1 VDLVRHLRFFVA
13 VAEEGHFGD
22 AAARLE
28 MTQPPVSQGLR
39 RLEGELGIQLIRRT
53 SRGAE
58 LTSAGRELLP
68 RARLLVDDATR
79 FTAEARRLA
88 ERTEALRWGAV
99 PHLGTH
105 LTALC
110 AQRISAETPTQDM
123 VTESASTLVAS
134 VVAGTLDLAIVD
146 HPCVIGAVTA
156 DAVVRLPR
164 WVVVPT
170 GHPTAT
176 ATRPRVR
183 HLSDLTACLPPRSW
197 NPPAHDLLLDGLRE
211 LGLDPSVH
219 PVESEAELVAAVAGG
234 SAFGLTAHAA
244 SIDGVPGVRCVS
256 MAPDL
261 TSLRLRVIHKDQHH
275 AENSAVLTAALW
287 KYAAQ
292 TGGDS

>member
-1 VDLVRHLRFFVA
+1 MDLVRHLRFFVA

-22 AAARLE
+22 AAARLA

-79 FTAEARRLA
+79 LTAEARRLA
-88 ERTEALRWGAV
+88 ERDEALRWGAI

-110 AQRISAETPTQDM
+110 AQRISTGTPAQDM
-123 VTESASTLVAS
+123 VTDSASGLVAA

-164 WVVVPT
+164 WVVVPAA
-170 GHPTAT
+170 HLAAT
-176 ATRPRVR
+176 APRPRIR
-183 HLSDLTACLPPRSW
+183 HLGDLTACLPPRAW
-197 NPPAHDLLLDGLRE
+197 NPPAHDQLLDGFRE
-211 LGLDPSVH
+211 LGLDPTVH
-219 PVESEAELVAAVAGG
+219 PVDSEPELVAAVAGG
-234 SAFGLTAHAA
+234 SAFGLTVHPASVHA
-244 SIDGVPGVRCVS
+244 VPGIRCVN

-261 TSLRLRVIHKDQHH
+261 TSLRLRVIHKNSEH
-275 AENSAVLTAALW
+275 AETAAVITAALW

-292 TGGDS
+292 AGDDS